1 MIQSQHLSLQLLGIK
16 ILAYILRL
24 SKISK
29 ISSPPA
35 SLEKDIKG
43 EAPSKSTF
51 TSTAT
56 VADKSVK
63 RGTSGSDKYKDKEK
77 EKDKDKGK
85 LERSKANVM
94 KNVKVVNALKGSKSP
109 SSGTGSTFAS
119 ATAAG
124 TNSNLSYAA
133 AVDLCRTGNVRM
145 ICWCL
150 CHQVDEMRRTA
161 LEVFVC
167 LTFTYHL

>member
-24 SKISK
+24 SKVSK

-35 SLEKDIKG
+35 SLEIDIKG

-63 RGTSGSDKYKDKEK
+63 RGTSGSDKYKDKYQ
-77 EKDKDKGK
+77 DKDKGK
-85 LERSKANVM
+85 LERSKANAM
-94 KNVKVVNALKGSKSP
+94 KNVKAVNALKGSKSP
-109 SSGTGSTFAS
+109 SSGTGSPFGS

>member
-24 SKISK
+24 SKVSK

-35 SLEKDIKG
+35 SLEIDIKG
-43 EAPSKSTF
+43 EAPSKSISV
-51 TSTAT
+51 STAT
-56 VADKSVK
+56 VTDKSVK
-63 RGTSGSDKYKDKEK
+63 KGTSGSDKD
-77 EKDKDKGK
+77 KDKDKGK
-85 LERSKANVM
+85 LERSKANAM
-94 KNVKVVNALKGSKSP
+94 KNVKAVNALKGSKSP
-109 SSGTGSTFAS
+109 SSGTGSSGS

-150 CHQVDEMRRTA
+150 CHRVDEMRRTA

-167 LTFTYHL
+167 LTFTHHL